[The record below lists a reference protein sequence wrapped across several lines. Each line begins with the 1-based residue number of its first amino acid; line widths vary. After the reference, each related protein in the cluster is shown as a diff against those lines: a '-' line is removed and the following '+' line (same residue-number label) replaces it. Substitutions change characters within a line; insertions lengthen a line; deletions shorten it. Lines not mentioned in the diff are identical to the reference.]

1 MNNKLILKGAYMQ
14 INRKIRYLV
23 ITLVLVLIFSFS
35 LIVSCRTSKKVN
47 EITAPSE
54 AVSTERI
61 KLPEPAHDSPTSIEQ
76 ALLKR
81 RSVRDYKDEPLTL
94 AEVSQLLW
102 AAQGIT
108 DRRGFRAAP
117 SAGALY
123 PLEVYVV
130 VGNVSNLSDGIY
142 RYKPHEHELERIKEG
157 DKRAELCIAALGQ
170 SSVKDGAIVVVF
182 SAVYERTTQKY
193 GERGIKY
200 VHMEVGHAAQN
211 VYLQAVSLNLGTVV
225 VGAFQDDAVRMIINM
240 PDEEN
245 PLYIMP
251 VGKK

>member
-1 MNNKLILKGAYMQ
+1 MQ
-14 INRKIRYLV
+14 INRKIRYL
-23 ITLVLVLIFSFS
+23 IIALVLVLIFSLS
-35 LIVSCRTSKKVN
+35 LIVSCLKTEKVN
-47 EITAPSE
+47 EITKPSE
-54 AVSTERI
+54 AVPAERI
-61 KLPEPAHDSPTSIEQ
+61 KLPEPGHDSPTSIEQ
-76 ALLKR
+76 ALFKR

-94 AEVSQLLW
+94 TEVSQLLW

-108 DRRGFRAAP
+108 DPRVLRTAP

-142 RYKPHEHELERIKEG
+142 KYKPHEHELEGIKEG
-157 DKRAELCIAALGQ
+157 DKRAELYGAALGQ
-170 SSVKDGAIVVVF
+170 SCVKDGAIVIVF

-193 GERGIKY
+193 GERGIRY
-200 VHMEVGHAAQN
+200 VHIEVGHAAQN

-225 VGAFQDDAVRMIINM
+225 VGAFQDDAVRMVINM
-240 PDEEN
+240 PDEEC

-251 VGKK
+251 IGKK

>member
-1 MNNKLILKGAYMQ
+1 M
-14 INRKIRYLV
+14 
-23 ITLVLVLIFSFS
+23 
-35 LIVSCRTSKKVN
+35 
-47 EITAPSE
+47 
-54 AVSTERI
+54 ERI
-61 KLPEPAHDSPTSIEQ
+61 KLPEPGHDSLTSIEQ

-94 AEVSQLLW
+94 TEVSQLLW

-108 DRRGFRAAP
+108 DPRDFRTSP

-130 VGNVSNLSDGIY
+130 VGNVDDLSDGIY
-142 RYKPHEHELERIKEG
+142 KYKPHEHELERIKEG
-157 DKRAELCIAALGQ
+157 DKRTELCIAALGQ
-170 SSVKDGAIVVVF
+170 SSIKDGAIVMVF

-193 GERGIKY
+193 GERGIRY
-200 VHMEVGHAAQN
+200 VHIEVGHAAQN

-225 VGAFQDDAVRMIINM
+225 VGAFQDDAVKMIINM
-240 PDEEN
+240 PDEEY

-251 VGKK
+251 VGRK

>member
-1 MNNKLILKGAYMQ
+1 MQ
-14 INRKIRYLV
+14 INKKKRHIV
-23 ITLVLVLIFSFS
+23 ITLVFLLVFS
-35 LIVSCRTSKKVN
+35 LSLTVSCLKTEKID
-47 EITAPSE
+47 EITTPSK
-54 AVSTERI
+54 AASSERI
-61 KLPEPAHDSPTSIEQ
+61 KLPEPVYDSPTSIEQ

-81 RSVRDYKDEPLTL
+81 RSVREYKDESLTL
-94 AEVSQLLW
+94 TEVSQLLW

-108 DRRGFRAAP
+108 GPGGLRTAP

-130 VGNVSNLSDGIY
+130 VGNVNNLSDGIY
-142 RYKPHEHELERIKEG
+142 KYKPNEHELERIKEG

-170 SSVKDGAIVVVF
+170 PWVKDSAIALVF

-193 GERGIKY
+193 GERGIRY

-225 VGAFQDDAVRMIINM
+225 VGAFQDDAVKLITNM
-240 PDEEN
+240 ADDED